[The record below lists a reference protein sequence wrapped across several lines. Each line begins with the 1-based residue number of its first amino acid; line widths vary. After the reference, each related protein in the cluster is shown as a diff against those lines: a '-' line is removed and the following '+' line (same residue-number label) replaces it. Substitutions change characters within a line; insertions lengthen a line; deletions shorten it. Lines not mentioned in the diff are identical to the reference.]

1 MKYILSIIICLALF
15 SCHDVKVGY
24 LETEAAQYNPNVL
37 EVTKSQDAN
46 DPLHVVSPLIE
57 GVEGTQ
63 PIYITIR
70 QVTTTDGDKVAFL
83 KEITVRG
90 NGAFDIPVFNNIPA
104 GTYQISLQVENEDYS
119 DILED
124 IFTIVVKE

>member
-1 MKYILSIIICLALF
+1 MKYISIIICLALF

-37 EVTKSQDAN
+37 VTKSQDAN
-46 DPLHVVSPLIE
+46 EPLHVVSPPIE

-83 KEITVRG
+83 KEVTVRG
-90 NGAFDIPVFNNIPA
+90 NGAFDIPVYNNIPA
-104 GTYQISLQVENEDYS
+104 GTYQISLQVENEDHS
-119 DILED
+119 AILED

>member
-1 MKYILSIIICLALF
+1 MKYISIIICLALF
-15 SCHDVKVGY
+15 SCQDVKVGY
-24 LETEAAQYNPNVL
+24 LETEVAQYNPNVL

-46 DPLHVVSPLIE
+46 EPLHVVSPPIE

-83 KEITVRG
+83 KEVTVRG
-90 NGAFDIPVFNNIPA
+90 NGAFDIPVYNNIPA

>member
-1 MKYILSIIICLALF
+1 MKHKYQKVLSL
-15 SCHDVKVGY
+15 
-24 LETEAAQYNPNVL
+24 
-37 EVTKSQDAN
+37 
-46 DPLHVVSPLIE
+46 
-57 GVEGTQ
+57 
-63 PIYITIR
+63 PISTG

-90 NGAFDIPVFNNIPA
+90 NGAFDIPVYNNIPA

>member
-1 MKYILSIIICLALF
+1 MRMTPYTWSL
-15 SCHDVKVGY
+15 
-24 LETEAAQYNPNVL
+24 P
-37 EVTKSQDAN
+37 
-46 DPLHVVSPLIE
+46 PIE

-83 KEITVRG
+83 KEVTVRG
-90 NGAFDIPVFNNIPA
+90 NGAFDIPVYNNIPA

>member
-46 DPLHVVSPLIE
+46 DPLHVVSPPIE

-83 KEITVRG
+83 KEVTVRG
-90 NGAFDIPVFNNIPA
+90 NGA
-104 GTYQISLQVENEDYS
+104 L
-119 DILED
+119 
-124 IFTIVVKE
+124 IFLFTTTSQQELIKSAYRWKTRTTQTFSKTFLPSW

>member
-1 MKYILSIIICLALF
+1 MKYISIIICLALF

-24 LETEAAQYNPNVL
+24 LETEVAQYNPNVL

-46 DPLHVVSPLIE
+46 DPLHVVSPPIE

-70 QVTTTDGDKVAFL
+70 QVTTTDGDKVEETVLLTFPFTTISRQELIKSAYRWKTRTTQPFSKTFL
-83 KEITVRG
+83 
-90 NGAFDIPVFNNIPA
+90 P
-104 GTYQISLQVENEDYS
+104 SW
-119 DILED
+119 
-124 IFTIVVKE
+124 

>member
-24 LETEAAQYNPNVL
+24 LETEAANVL

-46 DPLHVVSPLIE
+46 DPLHVVSPPIE

-83 KEITVRG
+83 KEVTVRG
-90 NGAFDIPVFNNIPA
+90 NGAFDIPVYNNIPA